1 MRIVKT
7 TGLSQATRWGMERV
21 CERWNVIIQQRQTPL
36 NTYRVLLWR
45 PLSQR
50 EKDLEK
56 KPGLQLWRCLQRIGS
71 VGFDESPI
79 RRQVN

>member
-56 KPGLQLWRCLQRIGS
+56 KTWSS
-71 VGFDESPI
+71 VVALSPANWVG
-79 RRQVN
+79 RL